1 MKIKGLIIVVISI
14 LIVFLIYLSTID
26 NKVYYLAL
34 GDYLVSNEKENYSK
48 LIQNS
53 LEKQNKLEIAIT
65 DFQKDDNRITDII
78 NQIQNNQK
86 IKINGK
92 DKTIKNALIKADM
105 VLLSVGSNDLFYK
118 LDNHPVLTESLY
130 DRVDVL
136 VEDTEKL
143 FELLREYCKEDIFFT
158 GYYNPYD
165 GEYDELIEYA
175 NTKLKKIAQKYEVN
189 FVDIKSCIFGNINR
203 VEVKLNKEEN
213 LCVAKKLQNRMK
225 EDLFEH
231 KVEY

>member
-1 MKIKGLIIVVISI
+1 MKIKGLIVVVISI

-34 GDYLVSNEKENYSK
+34 GDYLVNNEKDNYSK
-48 LIQNS
+48 RIQNA
-53 LEKQNKLEIAIT
+53 LEKQDKLEIAVT
-65 DFQKDDNRITDII
+65 GFQKDDNRITDII

-86 IKINGK
+86 IKLNGK
-92 DKTIKNALIKADM
+92 EKTIKNALIKADM

-118 LDNHPVLTESLY
+118 LDNHPDLTEDLY
-130 DRVDVL
+130 DRVDIL

-143 FELLREYCKEDIFFT
+143 FALLREYCKEDIFFT

-165 GEYDELIEYA
+165 NEYDELIEYA
-175 NTKLKKIAQKYEVN
+175 NTKLKKIAQKYEVD
-189 FVDIKSCIFGNINR
+189 FVDIKSCITGNINR
-203 VEVKLNKEEN
+203 VEVKLNKQEN
-213 LCVAKKLQNRMK
+213 ICVSKKIQNRMK